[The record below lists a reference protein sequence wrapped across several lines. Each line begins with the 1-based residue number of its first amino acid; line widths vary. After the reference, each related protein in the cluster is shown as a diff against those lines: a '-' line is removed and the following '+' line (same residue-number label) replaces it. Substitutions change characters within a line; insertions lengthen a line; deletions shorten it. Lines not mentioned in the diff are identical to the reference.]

1 MNIKFYCDLYISECW
16 KDKKDKILKKLRQ
29 NRLQPQ
35 VYIVTLS
42 QGRQNHLEF
51 FSSALLKQNVFKNKQ
66 LFVVAVVFGYE
77 EALSYICSLTDHVY
91 QTTGNADIR
100 GFLTKHQ
107 SECEKAGQNK

>member
-42 QGRQNHLEF
+42 QGRQNHLEI
-51 FSSALLKQNVFKNKQ
+51 FSSVLLKQNVFKNER
-66 LFVVAVVFGYE
+66 LFVLAVVFGYE
-77 EALSYICSLTDHVY
+77 EALSYVRSLTDYVY
-91 QTTGNADIR
+91 QTTGDADIR
-100 GFLTKHQ
+100 RFLIEHQ
-107 SECEKAGQNK
+107 SEYEKAGRNK